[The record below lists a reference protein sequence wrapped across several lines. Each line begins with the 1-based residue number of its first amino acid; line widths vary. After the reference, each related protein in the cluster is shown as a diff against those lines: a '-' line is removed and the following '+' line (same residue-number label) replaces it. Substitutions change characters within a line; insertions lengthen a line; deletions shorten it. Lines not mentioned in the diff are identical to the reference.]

1 MEEAGVRLLVAG
13 PRTRDSKMGILIT
26 LIMLLPLLAPIGV
39 VSAELQVNVEDFGI
53 LSQLDEVLDNRV
65 NMIGDPT
72 VENSANTALDQLRLE
87 ERVTDSGDPLGR
99 INENLNNLQMVNTTP
114 PEAVHPTPYNMVLN
128 PEEHPPEWAN
138 NIWGTLLTADNF
150 VIWTHFKT
158 DTGEEYDHYEEV
170 DFAESALFAGGLI
183 GLLTGNNPLLHQ
195 ISIDNDN
202 TEEIEVGLT
211 VDPSESNGW
220 GTEGNPPTTL
230 WVLSLI
236 HI

>member
-39 VSAELQVNVEDFGI
+39 ASAELQVNVEDFGI

-128 PEEHPPEWAN
+128 P
-138 NIWGTLLTADNF
+138 
-150 VIWTHFKT
+150 
-158 DTGEEYDHYEEV
+158 
-170 DFAESALFAGGLI
+170 
-183 GLLTGNNPLLHQ
+183 
-195 ISIDNDN
+195 
-202 TEEIEVGLT
+202 
-211 VDPSESNGW
+211 
-220 GTEGNPPTTL
+220 
-230 WVLSLI
+230 
-236 HI
+236 